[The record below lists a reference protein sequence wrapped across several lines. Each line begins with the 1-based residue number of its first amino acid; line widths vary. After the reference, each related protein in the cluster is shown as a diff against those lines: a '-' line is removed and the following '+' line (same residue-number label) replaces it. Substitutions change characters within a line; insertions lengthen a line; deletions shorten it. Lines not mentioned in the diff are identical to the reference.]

1 MKTVAESS
9 DFQQQAAIVWTEE
22 ERLAFVTWI
31 ARHPLAGAVIPGSKG
46 ARKVR
51 WGSGTKGKRGGV
63 RVIYFNLVEDD
74 VIYLLAMYTKSE
86 SEDIP
91 LSLIRK
97 SR

>member
-1 MKTVAESS
+1 MRTVVESS
-9 DFQQQAAIVWTEE
+9 DFQKQAAVVWTEE

-31 ARHPLAGAVIPGSKG
+31 ALHPTAGDVIPGSKG

-74 VIYLLAMYTKSE
+74 LIYLLAMYTKSE
-86 SEDIP
+86 CEEIP
-91 LSLIRK
+91 LSLIHK